1 MGFFSEDV
9 CVAMAAEGGDVIPEA
24 TIQEVL
30 RHAMV
35 VDGLSRG
42 LREAVKALDKYV
54 THKLLHRVQ

>member
-1 MGFFSEDV
+1 
-9 CVAMAAEGGDVIPEA
+9 MAAEGGDVIPEA

>member
-1 MGFFSEDV
+1 MRYRRCLIFYR
-9 CVAMAAEGGDVIPEA
+9 GDVIPEA

-42 LREAVKALDKYV
+42 LREAVKALDKYGDKYFCV
-54 THKLLHRVQ
+54 FQSTHSE